1 MDRELKRE
9 IIVDNYQNPFH
20 KGLVNDS
27 SYVKANT
34 NNESCI
40 DNIDIE
46 LKIEDGII
54 KDANF
59 DGEACAISTS
69 ATSILLRKIIGKSLS
84 EVETLITNYEN
95 LIDEKEYDQDLLEDL
110 MAYDTIYLQPNRKK
124 CALLPVETI
133 KKILSKI
140 KDDDNGDKGIK

>member
-20 KGLVNDS
+20 KGLVNDN

-46 LKIEDGII
+46 LKIEEGIVV
-54 KDANF
+54 DANF

-69 ATSILLRKIIGKSLS
+69 ATSIFLRKIIGKSVS
-84 EVETLITNYEN
+84 EVKDLIENYEH
-95 LIDEKEYDQDLLEDL
+95 LIDEQEYDEEKLGEL
-110 MAYDTIYLQPNRKK
+110 MAYDTIYMQPNRKH
-124 CALLPVETI
+124 CALLPVDTI
-133 KKILSKI
+133 KKILKEETS
-140 KDDDNGDKGIK
+140 GD